1 MALLNNELNINNFS
15 QWLSNLVD
23 SVNENTRQ
31 ISKQLPAIEYT
42 LLNLDTVPVEDI
54 KTALDALQSRIERL
68 ETALKNKGI
77 FL

>member
-1 MALLNNELNINNFS
+1 VALLNNELNINNFS